1 MAAKRSEPKNFEI
14 ERVTELRVLDLGE
27 FVGLSFQSPS
37 FDIQVAVTHA
47 DAAAMAR
54 DIQYLQQDRDMRREA
69 HG

>member
-1 MAAKRSEPKNFEI
+1 MSKREKPEKVEI

-37 FDIQVAVTHA
+37 FDIQVAVTHE
-47 DAAAMAR
+47 DAATMAR
-54 DIQYLQQDRDMRREA
+54 NIQHLQQDRDMRREA